1 MKYTFILGMSGS
13 GKTRLAQ
20 KIESSLPIHLKK
32 ITQCTTRKPR
42 PDEVE
47 GKDYYFLSDEEYDK
61 YDQMGWLIG
70 QVREELL
77 PARYGTPLRDMS
89 LDKNNVL
96 VLSIEGFLDAIT
108 KVRVED
114 SFSVIFIKNVK
125 PEIAREGRDQQSEE
139 KYISTVL
146 HWAFRQNNFRL
157 IEIDH
162 DELKKF
168 RDNKEKVIKFVLE
181 NNLITDDI

>member
-20 KIESSLPIHLKK
+20 NLEAALPLDFKK

-42 PDEVE
+42 PGEVD
-47 GKDYYFLSDEEYDK
+47 GVDYYFLSDKEYDK
-61 YDQMGWLIG
+61 YDQMGWMIG

-89 LDKNNVL
+89 PSKTNIL

-108 KVRVED
+108 KVRAED
-114 SFSVIFIKNVK
+114 YFSVVFIKNVK

-139 KYISTVL
+139 RYISAIL
-146 HWAFRQNNFRL
+146 HWAFRREQFRL
-157 IEIDH
+157 VEIDH

-168 RDNKEKVIKFVLE
+168 RDDRKKLAEFALE
-181 NNLITDDI
+181 RNIILSDE